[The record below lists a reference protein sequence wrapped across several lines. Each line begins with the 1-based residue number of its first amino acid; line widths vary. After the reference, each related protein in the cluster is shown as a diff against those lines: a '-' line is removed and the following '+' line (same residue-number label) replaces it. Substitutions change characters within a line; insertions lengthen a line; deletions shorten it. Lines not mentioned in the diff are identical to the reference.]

1 VQLLHKVASELRYQ
15 AFSEVNLI
23 AHARVPLIKFKDPQT
38 GVNCDVCVGNDGV
51 YKVRLGFFFF
61 FLFSSLLSSL
71 FAFERASRDVFR
83 PARRRSI
90 DH

>member
-1 VQLLHKVASELRYQ
+1 
-15 AFSEVNLI
+15 VNLI